1 VSDNLSEFI
10 LTAVVCSAAV
20 YDFEASYVTG
30 SWLQLSTHTCS
41 ATSLYLSWFS
51 VSIQEQF
58 FPVFQLF
65 APEVKYFHQKNTW
78 V

>member
-30 SWLQLSTHTCS
+30 S
-41 ATSLYLSWFS
+41 
-51 VSIQEQF
+51 
-58 FPVFQLF
+58 
-65 APEVKYFHQKNTW
+65 
-78 V
+78 

>member
-30 SWLQLSTHTCS
+30 SWLQLSTHTC
-41 ATSLYLSWFS
+41 LQPHCICHDFL
-51 VSIQEQF
+51 
-58 FPVFQLF
+58 
-65 APEVKYFHQKNTW
+65 
-78 V
+78 